1 MPVTSSEPTMPVVR
15 PVGDAEPVGS
25 ETARPERRSVGHPN
39 PWWLGPALVGV
50 VVVAVIGLLLAAT
63 DPFGAADPLRR
74 GSGASGSNATADP
87 LVASMAD
94 PDVASAYG
102 GLVGAIEDARASGEL
117 SGDQADALR
126 EHATAIGEAYL
137 AGDRSALDAAVG
149 DLTERLA
156 RGVASGDVTTAAA
169 ASIDDALD
177 QLVLAMSGSLPSGLG
192 ATSAGG
198 APGNSG
204 DSNAHGPPAHAN
216 GNGNGGDEGD

>member
-1 MPVTSSEPTMPVVR
+1 
-15 PVGDAEPVGS
+15 
-25 ETARPERRSVGHPN
+25 
-39 PWWLGPALVGV
+39 
-50 VVVAVIGLLLAAT
+50 
-63 DPFGAADPLRR
+63 
-74 GSGASGSNATADP
+74 
-87 LVASMAD
+87 MAD

-137 AGDRSALDAAVG
+137 AGDRSALHAAVG

-156 RGVASGDVTTAAA
+156 RGVASGDVSTAAA

-177 QLVLAMSGSLPSGLG
+177 RLVLAMSGSLPS

-204 DSNAHGPPAHAN
+204 DPSGHGPPAHAN
-216 GNGNGGDEGD
+216 GNGNGNGNGGDEGD